1 MAQLCPI
8 VIERMF
14 PNAWIGMALGLP
26 NKGEGDF
33 R

>member
-1 MAQLCPI
+1 
-8 VIERMF
+8 MF

-33 R
+33 RNI